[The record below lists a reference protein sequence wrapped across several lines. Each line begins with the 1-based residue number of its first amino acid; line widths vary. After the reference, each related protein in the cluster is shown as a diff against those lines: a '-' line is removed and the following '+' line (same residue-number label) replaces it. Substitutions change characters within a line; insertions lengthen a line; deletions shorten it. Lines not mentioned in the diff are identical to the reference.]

1 MFSIFFLQIEP
12 FLKVLVD
19 DRSRAFLLQKLLSAT
34 RRILQG
40 RWRSSPGSVVCGAN
54 RNRAARGLRS
64 PRVEVRLKLRMLL
77 APWPTFE

>member
-1 MFSIFFLQIEP
+1 MLAKNISNYQELSVISCFVFSIFFLQIEP

-40 RWRSSPGSVVCGAN
+40 RWRSSPGSVVCGAKETEQQ
-54 RNRAARGLRS
+54 GS
-64 PRVEVRLKLRMLL
+64 
-77 APWPTFE
+77 